1 VRFFGLYLAGIL
13 STVFFALAAIL
24 STWSFAADGTKKSSI
39 LDLPRLQATQIA
51 GQAQVVLLMRSMELD
66 KAESLLRSMTGRN
79 SKSPAIRYNLA
90 CLLALRDRVDEAFE
104 SLELAVELGFRN
116 IPHLEND
123 PDLVNLRKDKRFFV
137 VLKAAAKPF
146 EGSVWPKFPKPVP
159 AVVKDGE
166 VILNELNLGYDP
178 KVGLFLGLVGRAND
192 VEELTIAKG
201 QGKVGDLLRE
211 WFDEGTAAGNRG
223 DFYDNHDGDH
233 SNMNFRG
240 FPQITRIEYG
250 EPLRKRGLHNGLQ
263 RHFLFSGVTLG
274 NSSTAITGG
283 RNWRS
288 QARFALTQPNGA
300 TRLALHYLRNHLYFY
315 PEHKDHDA
323 GRNGKNG
330 GGHGDV
336 FPANVPYIVVSQ
348 GSSGSDRAFMNA
360 FTAMLA
366 ALRPETKQVLV
377 RTPLLMPTL
386 QQVFRRSNRNVKS
399 DEDYFTGKAHPTVFK
414 AEHLDLETMV
424 RRVHELRPD
433 SLPPLAQFKVTKED
447 MPIIGQDFFDF
458 RPHQRLFDT
467 PCASARVYKSTA
479 SSLRFTL
486 DAGSSRDLAGR
497 PLSYRWKVLR
507 GDAERIAIKKQDE
520 NGSIV
525 EVTIPWHNR
534 RPVLPDSPM
543 ESNRVDIGLFV
554 GNADHWSAP
563 AFFSVYF
570 PDNQKRVYDD
580 RGRIL
585 SVDYS
590 LGNYVD
596 PLIDTP
602 REWQDQY
609 RYEDNGSL
617 HGWTRYRD
625 AKVGE
630 QEFTSDGLLVVAKNK
645 DGSPAETTSVR
656 YLVRKSKGDRLVL
669 IQEPS
674 N

>member
-1 VRFFGLYLAGIL
+1 MRLLGSATFGFFRA
-13 STVFFALAAIL
+13 FFLFVSFIPP
-24 STWSFAADGTKKSSI
+24 TWSFAADESGKPSI
-39 LDLPRLQATQIA
+39 LDLPALQARQVA
-51 GQAQVVLLMRSMELD
+51 GQAQVVHLMRAKEFD
-66 KAESLLRSMTGRN
+66 KAESMLRLMTGRN

-90 CLLALRDRVDEAFE
+90 CLLALRDRVDESFE

-116 IPHLEND
+116 IPHLVND
-123 PDLVNLRKDKRFFV
+123 PDLENLRKDKRFAA
-137 VLKAAAKPF
+137 VLNAAAKPF

-166 VILNELNLGYDP
+166 VVMGELNLGYDP
-178 KVGLFLGLVGRAND
+178 KVGLFLGLVGRAKN

-201 QGKVGDLLRE
+201 QGKVGDLLRK
-211 WFDEGTAAGNRG
+211 WFEEGTAAGNRG

-240 FPQITRIEYG
+240 FPQLTRIEYG
-250 EPLRKRGLHNGLQ
+250 EALRKRGLHNGLQ
-263 RHFLFSGVTLG
+263 RHFIFSGVTLG

-348 GSSGSDRAFMNA
+348 GSSGSDRTFMNA
-360 FTAMLA
+360 FAAMLA

-377 RTPLLMPTL
+377 RSPLLMPTL
-386 QQVFRRSNRNVKS
+386 QQVFRRSNRNVES
-399 DEDYFTGKAHPTVFK
+399 EEDYFTGKAHPSVFDGSL
-414 AEHLDLETMV
+414 LDVETMV
-424 RRVHELRPD
+424 RRSHELRPD

-447 MPIIGQDFFDF
+447 APVVGQDFFDF

-467 PCASARVYKSTA
+467 PCASARVYKSSA

-486 DAGSSRDLAGR
+486 DARSSRDFAGR

-507 GDAERIAIKKQDE
+507 GDAERITIEKQYA
-520 NGSIV
+520 NGSLV
-525 EVTIPWHNR
+525 EITIPWHER
-534 RPVLPDSPM
+534 RPVLPGSAM
-543 ESNRVDIGLFV
+543 ESNRVDIGLFA

-570 PDNQKRVYDD
+570 PDNQRRVYDD
-580 RGRIL
+580 RDRIL
-585 SVDYS
+585 SIDYS

-602 REWQDQY
+602 REWQDKY

-617 HGWTRYRD
+617 LGWTRYRKG
-625 AKVGE
+625 KVDE
-630 QEFTSDGLLVVAKNK
+630 QEFTAGGLLVVAKNN

-656 YLVRKSKGDRLVL
+656 YLVQKSKGDRVVL
-669 IQEPS
+669 TQEPR
-674 N
+674 

>member
-1 VRFFGLYLAGIL
+1 MRSLAPVAFGLFRSCFLF
-13 STVFFALAAIL
+13 VPFIL
-24 STWSFAADGTKKSSI
+24 STWSFAADEPGKSSI
-39 LDLPRLQATQIA
+39 LDLPALQARQVA
-51 GQAQVVLLMRSMELD
+51 GQAQVVHLMRAKEFD
-66 KAESLLRSMTGRN
+66 KAESMLRLMTRHN
-79 SKSPAIRYNLA
+79 PKSPATRYNLA
-90 CLLALRDRVDEAFE
+90 CLLALREQANEAFE
-104 SLELAVELGFRN
+104 QLELAVELGFRN
-116 IPHLEND
+116 IAHLEND
-123 PDLVNLRKDKRFFV
+123 PDLLNLRKDKRFSA

-166 VILNELNLGYDP
+166 VVLNELNLGYDP
-178 KVGLFLGLVGRAND
+178 KVGLFLGLVGRAKN

-211 WFDEGTAAGNRG
+211 WFEEGTAAGNRG

-240 FPQITRIEYG
+240 FPQLTRIEYG
-250 EPLRKRGLHNGLQ
+250 EALRKRGLHNGLQ
-263 RHFLFSGVTLG
+263 RHFIFSGVTLG

-360 FTAMLA
+360 FVAMLA

-377 RTPLLMPTL
+377 RSPLLMPTL
-386 QQVFRRSNRNVKS
+386 QQVFRRSNRNVES

-414 AEHLDLETMV
+414 AEHLDPETMV
-424 RRVHELRPD
+424 RRVHALRPD

-447 MPIIGQDFFDF
+447 VPVAGQDFFDF

-467 PCASARVYKSTA
+467 PCAAARVYKSSA

-486 DAGSSRDLAGR
+486 DARSSRDFAGR

-507 GDAERIAIKKQDE
+507 GDAERITIEKQDA
-520 NGSIV
+520 NGSLV
-525 EVTIPWHNR
+525 EITIPWHER
-534 RPVLPDSPM
+534 RPVLPGSAM
-543 ESNRVDIGLFV
+543 ESNRVDIGLFA

-570 PDNQKRVYDD
+570 PDNQRRVYDD
-580 RGRIL
+580 RDRIL
-585 SVDYS
+585 SIDYS

-602 REWQDQY
+602 REWQDKY

-617 HGWTRYRD
+617 LGWTRYRKG
-625 AKVGE
+625 KVDE
-630 QEFTSDGLLVVAKNK
+630 QEFTAGGLLVVAKNN

-656 YLVRKSKGDRLVL
+656 YLVQKSKGDRVVL
-669 IQEPS
+669 TQEPR
-674 N
+674 

>member
-1 VRFFGLYLAGIL
+1 
-13 STVFFALAAIL
+13 
-24 STWSFAADGTKKSSI
+24 
-39 LDLPRLQATQIA
+39 
-51 GQAQVVLLMRSMELD
+51 
-66 KAESLLRSMTGRN
+66 
-79 SKSPAIRYNLA
+79 
-90 CLLALRDRVDEAFE
+90 
-104 SLELAVELGFRN
+104 
-116 IPHLEND
+116 
-123 PDLVNLRKDKRFFV
+123 
-137 VLKAAAKPF
+137 
-146 EGSVWPKFPKPVP
+146 
-159 AVVKDGE
+159 
-166 VILNELNLGYDP
+166 
-178 KVGLFLGLVGRAND
+178 
-192 VEELTIAKG
+192 
-201 QGKVGDLLRE
+201 
-211 WFDEGTAAGNRG
+211 
-223 DFYDNHDGDH
+223 
-233 SNMNFRG
+233 
-240 FPQITRIEYG
+240 
-250 EPLRKRGLHNGLQ
+250 
-263 RHFLFSGVTLG
+263 
-274 NSSTAITGG
+274 
-283 RNWRS
+283 
-288 QARFALTQPNGA
+288 
-300 TRLALHYLRNHLYFY
+300 
-315 PEHKDHDA
+315 
-323 GRNGKNG
+323 
-330 GGHGDV
+330 
-336 FPANVPYIVVSQ
+336 
-348 GSSGSDRAFMNA
+348 
-360 FTAMLA
+360 
-366 ALRPETKQVLV
+366 
-377 RTPLLMPTL
+377 
-386 QQVFRRSNRNVKS
+386 
-399 DEDYFTGKAHPTVFK
+399 
-414 AEHLDLETMV
+414 
-424 RRVHELRPD
+424 
-433 SLPPLAQFKVTKED
+433 VTKED

>member
-1 VRFFGLYLAGIL
+1 MRLLSSAIFGFFRAFSLF
-13 STVFFALAAIL
+13 VPFIL
-24 STWSFAADGTKKSSI
+24 STWSFAADEPGKPSI
-39 LDLPRLQATQIA
+39 LDLPALQARQVA
-51 GQAQVVLLMRSMELD
+51 GQAQVVHLMRAKEFD
-66 KAESLLRSMTGRN
+66 KAESMLRLMTRHN
-79 SKSPAIRYNLA
+79 PKSPATRYNLA
-90 CLLALRDRVDEAFE
+90 CLLALRDQADEAFE
-104 SLELAVELGFRN
+104 QLELAVELGFRN

-123 PDLVNLRKDKRFFV
+123 PDLLNLRKDKRFSA

-146 EGSVWPKFPKPVP
+146 GGSVWPKFPKPVP

-166 VILNELNLGYDP
+166 VVLNELNLGYDP
-178 KVGLFLGLVGRAND
+178 KVGLFLGLVGRAKN

-211 WFDEGTAAGNRG
+211 WFEEGTAAGNRG

-240 FPQITRIEYG
+240 FPQLTRIEYG
-250 EPLRKRGLHNGLQ
+250 EALRKRGLHNGLQ
-263 RHFLFSGVTLG
+263 RHFIFSGVTLG

-360 FTAMLA
+360 FAAMLA

-377 RTPLLMPTL
+377 RSPLLMPTL
-386 QQVFRRSNRNVKS
+386 QQVFRRSNRNVES

-414 AEHLDLETMV
+414 AEHLDPETMV

-447 MPIIGQDFFDF
+447 APVLGQDFFDF

-467 PCASARVYKSTA
+467 PCAAARVYKSSA

-486 DAGSSRDLAGR
+486 DARSSRDFAGR

-507 GDAERIAIKKQDE
+507 GDDERITIEKQDA
-520 NGSIV
+520 NGSLV
-525 EVTIPWHNR
+525 EITIPWHER
-534 RPVLPDSPM
+534 RPVLPGSAM
-543 ESNRVDIGLFV
+543 ESNRVDIGLFA

-580 RGRIL
+580 RDRIL
-585 SVDYS
+585 SIDYS

-602 REWQDQY
+602 REWQDKY

-617 HGWTRYRD
+617 LGWTRYRKG
-625 AKVGE
+625 KVDE
-630 QEFTSDGLLVVAKNK
+630 QEFTAGGLLVVAKNN

-656 YLVRKSKGDRLVL
+656 YLVQKSKGDRVVL
-669 IQEPS
+669 TQEPR
-674 N
+674 

>member
-13 STVFFALAAIL
+13 STVFFAFTAIL
-24 STWSFAADGTKKSSI
+24 STWSFAADGAKKSSI

-51 GQAQVVLLMRSMELD
+51 EQAQVVLLMRSMEFD

-79 SKSPAIRYNLA
+79 SQSPAIRYNLA

-104 SLELAVELGFRN
+104 SLKLAVELGFRN
-116 IPHLEND
+116 IPHLKND
-123 PDLVNLRKDKRFFV
+123 PDLVNLRKDKRFSA
-137 VLKAAAKPF
+137 VLKVAAKPF

-178 KVGLFLGLVGRAND
+178 KVGLFLGLVGRAKNF
-192 VEELTIAKG
+192 EELTIAKG
-201 QGKVGDLLRE
+201 QGKVGDLLRK
-211 WFDEGTAAGNRG
+211 WFEEGTAAGNRG
-223 DFYDNHDGDH
+223 DFYDNHDDDH

-240 FPQITRIEYG
+240 FPQLTRIEYG
-250 EPLRKRGLHNGLQ
+250 EALRKRGLHNGLQ

-300 TRLALHYLRNHLYFY
+300 TRLALYYLRNHLYFY

-323 GRNGKNG
+323 GHNGKNG

-348 GSSGSDRAFMNA
+348 GSSGSDRAFMDA

-386 QQVFRRSNRNVKS
+386 QQIFRRSNRNVED

-414 AEHLDLETMV
+414 AEHLDPETMI
-424 RRVHELRPD
+424 RRAHELRPD

-497 PLSYRWKVLR
+497 PLSY
-507 GDAERIAIKKQDE
+507 
-520 NGSIV
+520 
-525 EVTIPWHNR
+525 

-617 HGWTRYRD
+617 LGWTRYRD